1 MINPPVKL
9 PVNKRWSQLNRGDLL
24 GVLEGTRNITL
35 NTRGY
40 AKLSRRMKSIANDTD
55 SSFFGEVRSIVF
67 DAGNLANASTKF
79 YYLITEQDICTLSQ
93 DLQTFAQ
100 ETTSGVPGVND
111 ESDGIIWN
119 DGLYVTTSGDNLSK
133 LVSGTW
139 TGSLMSLTAGYPHP
153 LDVSSVNNF
162 LLVGNGNTVEKRTT
176 AGTNST
182 AITIPS
188 QYTILWIKSGNGRV
202 FIGTTALN
210 GGDGAVFEWD
220 ETSAAANY
228 RHDIE
233 GGTAL
238 SGEFLGSDFYV
249 IADNGQLLRFDG
261 GGFTPEA
268 VLPIYEAIEG
278 AWVAVNGYSVAHR
291 GMRAINGRLLINV
304 NSLMEL
310 VEYVTGT
317 NGRSNLDIFPSGVWE
332 YLGNGELSHKYGLS
346 VSTSSEDFCQHAYR
360 YDSPGAIAPIYKN
373 PQTGYAPESNEGIEL
388 LAGA

>member
-133 LVSGTW
+133 HVA
-139 TGSLMSLTAGYPHP
+139 GS
-153 LDVSSVNNF
+153 
-162 LLVGNGNTVEKRTT
+162 
-176 AGTNST
+176 
-182 AITIPS
+182 
-188 QYTILWIKSGNGRV
+188 
-202 FIGTTALN
+202 
-210 GGDGAVFEWD
+210 
-220 ETSAAANY
+220 
-228 RHDIE
+228 
-233 GGTAL
+233 
-238 SGEFLGSDFYV
+238 
-249 IADNGQLLRFDG
+249 
-261 GGFTPEA
+261 
-268 VLPIYEAIEG
+268 
-278 AWVAVNGYSVAHR
+278 
-291 GMRAINGRLLINV
+291 
-304 NSLMEL
+304 
-310 VEYVTGT
+310 
-317 NGRSNLDIFPSGVWE
+317 
-332 YLGNGELSHKYGLS
+332 
-346 VSTSSEDFCQHAYR
+346 
-360 YDSPGAIAPIYKN
+360 
-373 PQTGYAPESNEGIEL
+373 
-388 LAGA
+388 